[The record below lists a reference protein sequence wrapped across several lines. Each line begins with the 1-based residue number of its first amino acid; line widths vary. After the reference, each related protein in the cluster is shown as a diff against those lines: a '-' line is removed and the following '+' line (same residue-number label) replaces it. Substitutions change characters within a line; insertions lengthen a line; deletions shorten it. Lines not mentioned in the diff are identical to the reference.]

1 MHLLR
6 NHENWAFVQVM
17 SDADGTEV
25 APHPN
30 YHFRRKPAIL
40 RKSRR
45 PTRRYRRM
53 GW

>member
-17 SDADGTEV
+17 SDADGTDAIV
-25 APHPN
+25 AP
-30 YHFRRKPAIL
+30 
-40 RKSRR
+40 S
-45 PTRRYRRM
+45 RRYRRM